1 MRPFF
6 SLSLSSSSSSS
17 LAHQKLCHSVK
28 FSNHVFRLIVN
39 SSFED
44 PSILVQTEFAQIDG
58 RKGGMVCFG
67 NRMDKFG
74 SSIELFLPF
83 SISRSNTPSRK
94 CNRETS
100 SNRLCRYRGDFARV
114 YKYPCVEKGR
124 RERRSGEERQDR
136 GRVLCPWTT
145 GQDVHVETLS
155 PAPRFQRSM
164 LTLERLSSV
173 TRIINYIFQSF
184 IPFLL
189 YISVIS
195 ANPSRKLPRI
205 FFTWAKKI
213 KKG

>member
-1 MRPFF
+1 MRLFF
-6 SLSLSSSSSSS
+6 SLSLSSSSSS

-44 PSILVQTEFAQIDG
+44 PSILVQTEFTQIDG

-100 SNRLCRYRGDFARV
+100 SNRLCRYRA
-114 YKYPCVEKGR
+114 CVQVSLRGK
-124 RERRSGEERQDR
+124 GEERKKVGGGEAGQRQSPLPLNHGARRTR
-136 GRVLCPWTT
+136 GNSIPSAAFPTLDVNSRTT
-145 GQDVHVETLS
+145 LFRYTD
-155 PAPRFQRSM
+155 
-164 LTLERLSSV
+164 
-173 TRIINYIFQSF
+173 N
-184 IPFLL
+184 
-189 YISVIS
+189 
-195 ANPSRKLPRI
+195 
-205 FFTWAKKI
+205 
-213 KKG
+213 

>member
-44 PSILVQTEFAQIDG
+44 PSILVQTEFTQIDG

-114 YKYPCVEKGR
+114 YKYPCVERKGK
-124 RERRSGEERQDR
+124 ER
-136 GRVLCPWTT
+136 
-145 GQDVHVETLS
+145 
-155 PAPRFQRSM
+155 
-164 LTLERLSSV
+164 
-173 TRIINYIFQSF
+173 
-184 IPFLL
+184 
-189 YISVIS
+189 
-195 ANPSRKLPRI
+195 
-205 FFTWAKKI
+205 KKI
-213 KKG
+213 RGGEAGQRQSPLPLNHGARRTRGNSIPSAAFPTLDVNSRTTLFRYTDN

>member
-124 RERRSGEERQDR
+124 EGR
-136 GRVLCPWTT
+136 GRRGRT
-145 GQDVHVETLS
+145 EAES
-155 PAPRFQRSM
+155 FAPEPRGKTYTWKLYPQRRVSNA
-164 LTLERLSSV
+164 RC
-173 TRIINYIFQSF
+173 
-184 IPFLL
+184 
-189 YISVIS
+189 
-195 ANPSRKLPRI
+195 
-205 FFTWAKKI
+205 
-213 KKG
+213 